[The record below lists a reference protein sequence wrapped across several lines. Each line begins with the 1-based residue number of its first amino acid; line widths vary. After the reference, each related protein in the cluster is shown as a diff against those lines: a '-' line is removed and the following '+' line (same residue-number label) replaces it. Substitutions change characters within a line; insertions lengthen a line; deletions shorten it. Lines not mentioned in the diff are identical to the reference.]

1 MGRREDKK
9 RLKREALLR
18 VGLERF
24 LEDGYDRASIEQIS
38 AAAGMA
44 RGTFYLYF
52 KDKYALFEALM
63 DRWHDGVMGVFEE
76 VRLKMTNATTREE
89 VGQIY
94 QEMALGLA
102 RVGLANQQE
111 CLLAFRQSRGAGEAG
126 VGLRA
131 RELAILDAAEAFTLD
146 VANRGLIE
154 VSHPRLVCV
163 VVFGAVERLFYE
175 VMLGTDLG
183 EIDKVGSQVVDLFAG
198 ALGFD

>member
-24 LEDGYDRASIEQIS
+24 LEDGYDRASIEQIA

-52 KDKYALFEALM
+52 KDKHALFEALM
-63 DRWHDGVMGVFEE
+63 DRWHDVVMGLFED
-76 VRLKMTNATTREE
+76 VRVKMTSATTREE

-94 QEMALGLA
+94 QDMAQGLA
-102 RVGLANQQE
+102 WVGLANQQE
-111 CLLAFRQSRGAGEAG
+111 CLLAFRESRGAGEAG

-131 RELAILDAAEAFTLD
+131 RELAILDAAEAFTVD
-146 VANRGLIE
+146 VADRGLID
-154 VSHPRLVCV
+154 VSHPRLVCL

-183 EIDKVGSQVVDLFAG
+183 DIDKVGSQVVNLFAG
-198 ALGFD
+198 AMGYA